1 MRSARPPDTCCS
13 IAKSSA
19 IFTGSFVVMR
29 VVEVVRISRSVWA
42 AMYAS
47 VVVGDD
53 DQNGGLWC
61 SPRAKT
67 SRPTSSVCLAIVSV
81 SLMRWASLGVLPV
94 VGSWVMSLTVMTP
107 NCIPGQLFVS
117 FTMPLLL
124 YASEYTS

>member
-1 MRSARPPDTCCS
+1 MSFPNQGYTGPVLPRPSMRSARPPDTCCS

-19 IFTGSFVVMR
+19 IFTGSFVVIS
-29 VVEVVRISRSVWA
+29 VVDVVRMRRSVCA

-67 SRPTSSVCLAIVSV
+67 SRPTSSVCFAIVRVSV
-81 SLMRWASLGVLPV
+81 MR
-94 VGSWVMSLTVMTP
+94 
-107 NCIPGQLFVS
+107 
-117 FTMPLLL
+117 
-124 YASEYTS
+124 